1 MADATWGSETVEAAF
16 GAPHV
21 MGAVDAASAGMVAAQ
36 TCCSAYAMRVVE
48 TAGARSH
55 VDTGTGGEFAGA
67 GVADAP
73 DTAVAACGAG
83 VAWGAVGG
91 TALYIIG
98 DACETLA
105 ADVSVASGCDAA
117 SFAGGGTQG
126 AGGCCAGSAAWEAVG
141 GPALYTIGVACEV
154 LAADVNVASGCD
166 APNFAGGGA
175 LDAAGTCAGTAVQVT
190 RGDALGGCSC
200 AAVAAGTALSPPA
213 SDGG

>member
-83 VAWGAVGG
+83 V
-91 TALYIIG
+91 
-98 DACETLA
+98 ACETLA